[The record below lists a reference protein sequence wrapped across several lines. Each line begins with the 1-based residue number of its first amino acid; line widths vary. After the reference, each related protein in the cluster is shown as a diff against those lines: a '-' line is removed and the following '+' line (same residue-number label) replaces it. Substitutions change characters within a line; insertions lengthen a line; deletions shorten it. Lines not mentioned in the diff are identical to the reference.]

1 MFDSQVPFN
10 EVMYPTGNVEKWLG
24 DVEKRMLSSVRHQIA
39 ISLESYVQVPRVQWV
54 REWAA
59 MVILAV
65 SGIYWSKE
73 VEEAIEKTDIEGFL
87 SKSTDDLMGLTE
99 LVRGKLSS
107 QERETLGALITVDVH
122 ARDVVQ
128 GLVDAKIQNITD
140 FEWVSQLRY
149 YWRDDVVVEMVQAAI
164 QYGYEYLGN
173 TPRLV
178 ITPLTDRCYMT
189 LMSAM
194 HLNLGGAPAGPA
206 GTGKTETTK
215 DLAKALAKQ
224 CVVFNCSDGLDYLA
238 MVCAYQGRNFPKAKL
253 NPHFVG
259 INMLSVSFCMH

>member
-1 MFDSQVPFN
+1 MYIQVPFD
-10 EVMYPTGNVEKWLG
+10 EVMYPTGNVEKWLS
-24 DVEKRMLSSVRHQIA
+24 DVETRMLSSVREQTKL
-39 ISLESYVQVPRVQWV
+39 SLESYSQTARPQWV

-59 MVILAV
+59 MVVLAV
-65 SGIYWSKE
+65 SGIFWSKE
-73 VEEAIEKTDIEGFL
+73 VEEAIQVDNMKGFL
-87 SKSTDDLMGLTE
+87 LKSTDDLMDLTE
-99 LVRGKLSS
+99 LVRGKLTS

-128 GLVDAKIQNITD
+128 GLVDASIQTVTD

-149 YWRDDVVVEMVQAAI
+149 YWRDDVVVEMVQASI

-238 MVCAYQGRNFPKAKL
+238 MVSKIESSSLAFTLGSTSFKCNGTFNT
-253 NPHFVG
+253 
-259 INMLSVSFCMH
+259 SV

>member
-1 MFDSQVPFN
+1 MFNSQVPFD

-24 DVEKRMLSSVRHQIA
+24 DVERRMLSSVRHQIE
-39 ISLESYVQVPRVQWV
+39 ISVAAYAQVPRVQWV
-54 REWAA
+54 RDWAA
-59 MVILAV
+59 MVVLAV

-73 VEEAIEKTDIEGFL
+73 VEEAIDKKDVEGFL
-87 SKSTDDLMGLTE
+87 SKSTDDLMDLTE

-122 ARDVVQ
+122 ARDVVHS
-128 GLVDAKIQNITD
+128 LVDAKIQSITD

-149 YWRDDVVVEMVQAAI
+149 YWRDDVFVEMVQATI

-238 MVCAYQGRNFPKAKL
+238 MV
-253 NPHFVG
+253 
-259 INMLSVSFCMH
+259 SMHQVCDFQSLHHILH